1 LESAFQGAEYSRGP
15 RGRGRRGRY
24 LWGPEPGHARM
35 NFRTALLA
43 AILTLGLAMA
53 AWFLLAP
60 PKTGSS
66 GQTATLPEWL
76 QRLEHSPVM
85 GISVKSAGGV
95 ALAVEAIPT
104 EWALP
109 PGFLL
114 REPGQ
119 PAWPV
124 DDARV
129 RSATRLLR
137 EAVRDAKPVASSGFA
152 PGTVATWSAAPA
164 SGRVVFSERSTWL
177 GGQALVQVEG
187 GEGTLRISADVA
199 RLFEPESLRAWR
211 NPGVFAGAS
220 VADGAEVKLESIRG
234 TVLLKKSSG
243 RWGLPEA
250 RIPADPDRVAPLLRS
265 CAALSASRLI
275 GPPDSDVAAKTT
287 PTLIA
292 TVRSTLTRANASGE
306 VERSSLVQELRVL
319 GAGDASGASLMAVAT
334 VRREGDDTPLWG
346 PMAMLVA
353 PGDLTPLEIDAGTV
367 ALRTALELPA
377 AELTRFAFGR
387 IPTGE
392 DMIDAAAMT
401 PPDGATIAKGEH
413 PSCRVTL
420 SRDLDSWTLKG
431 PLASGPRDATTIQ
444 RLLALLCTTPAS
456 TISLGSAEGVKA
468 WLTIVPVTPRGP
480 HCVLAAGTGT
490 GPGGKRV
497 LVLRRGGAW
506 YVYAPEV
513 SEPVISLLEA
523 LVPEE
528 G

>member
-1 LESAFQGAEYSRGP
+1 
-15 RGRGRRGRY
+15 
-24 LWGPEPGHARM
+24 M

-43 AILTLGLAMA
+43 AILTLGLAAA
-53 AWFLLAP
+53 AWVLLTPPAAP
-60 PKTGSS
+60 GPDSTTK
-66 GQTATLPEWL
+66 LPEWV
-76 QRLEHSPVM
+76 QRLERSPVM
-85 GISVKSAGGV
+85 GITVKPAAGD
-95 ALAVEAIPT
+95 ALALEAIPA

-109 PGFLL
+109 AGFLL
-114 REPGQ
+114 REAGQ

-124 DDARV
+124 DDTRV
-129 RSATRLLR
+129 RSAARLLG
-137 EAVRDAKPVASSGFA
+137 EALRDAKPATGAFT
-152 PGTVATWSAAPA
+152 PGTTVTWAVSPT
-164 SGRVVFSERSTWL
+164 SGRVVFSDRSSWL
-177 GGQALVQVEG
+177 GGQALAQVEG
-187 GEGTLRISADVA
+187 VDGVRRIAADVA
-199 RLFEPESLRAWR
+199 RLFEPDSLRAWR
-211 NPGVFAGAS
+211 NPGAFAGVS
-220 VADGAEVKLESIRG
+220 VADGAEVTLESIRG
-234 TVLLKKSSG
+234 VVLLKKSAG
-243 RWGLPEA
+243 RWGLPDA
-250 RIPADPDRVAPLLRS
+250 RIPADPDGVAQLLRS
-265 CAALSASRLI
+265 CSALSASRLI
-275 GPPDSDVAAKTT
+275 GTPDADVVTKTT

-292 TVRSTLTRANASGE
+292 TVRSTLSRANASGE

-319 GAGDASGASLMAVAT
+319 GAGDATGATLMAVAT
-334 VRREGDDTPLWG
+334 VRRDGDEAPLWG

-353 PGDLTPLEIDAGTV
+353 SGDLTPLEIDAGKV
-367 ALRTALELPA
+367 ALRTVLELPA

-413 PSCRVTL
+413 SASRVTL

-431 PLASGPRDATTIQ
+431 ALASGPRDATTIE
-444 RLLALLCTTPAS
+444 RLLTLLCTTPAA
-456 TISLGSAEGVKA
+456 TISLGSAEGVRA
-468 WLTIVPVTPRGP
+468 WLTIVPLTTRGP